1 MWSPSGE
8 RRFRPWLGAVCLSGS
23 VALVL
28 SGSPPYTQTGAVEVY
43 LSTVA
48 TEGIACPNVADK
60 LPDIPAAA
68 KAEVDRNLAQLDK
81 QLQEAN
87 DRLATS
93 EGQGGPNFVQNAI
106 LGPLADKRAAA
117 IDRIAIAIG
126 RVAERP
132 TGLDDLATCSLGDSA
147 APSQEAT
154 PTDQA
159 TPSDQATPPEQTTAP
174 PPTGSATPEPSGGQA
189 AQTIVCPNV
198 ADKLSDV
205 PAAAKAEV
213 DRNLAQLDKQ
223 LQEANDRL
231 ATSEGQGGP
240 NFIQNAILGPLAD
253 KRAAAIDRI
262 AIAIGRVA
270 ERPTGLDDLATC
282 SLGDS
287 AQNSADSGPSA
298 EDYVD
303 IRDVPK
309 AEQPEAGENASTGT
323 YASQCGTNRDGHSN
337 TDNLI
342 LAPGMSDGAQ
352 LRQDYV
358 GNMST
363 DAFSTNES
371 LAAADTTCRTRD
383 DRSAYFWPTL
393 RVRGSDDESA
403 AQGDTDS
410 VGAPVQPTSVKL
422 EYRGNLTSEVT
433 AAPRFLRMISGDARA
448 ASNGAENARPTF
460 TCTGFTDRLTDK
472 YPICPSGSD
481 LVRVFDMPSCWDGQN
496 LDSADHRTHLV
507 FPDETGACP
516 SGTEAVPQLRMTL
529 TYDNVPTSGDV
540 PFAVDA
546 FASEQNDPS
555 TDHAGA
561 IGVMSHRLM
570 NTVVRCINNGKNC

>member
-1 MWSPSGE
+1 MD
-8 RRFRPWLGAVCLSGS
+8 L
-23 VALVL
+23 
-28 SGSPPYTQTGAVEVY
+28 Y

-48 TEGIACPNVADK
+48 AEG
-60 LPDIPAAA
+60 
-68 KAEVDRNLAQLDK
+68 
-81 QLQEAN
+81 
-87 DRLATS
+87 
-93 EGQGGPNFVQNAI
+93 
-106 LGPLADKRAAA
+106 
-117 IDRIAIAIG
+117 
-126 RVAERP
+126 
-132 TGLDDLATCSLGDSA
+132 
-147 APSQEAT
+147 
-154 PTDQA
+154 
-159 TPSDQATPPEQTTAP
+159 
-174 PPTGSATPEPSGGQA
+174 
-189 AQTIVCPNV
+189 IVCPNV
-198 ADKLSDV
+198 AEKLPDV

-231 ATSEGQGGP
+231 ATSAGEGGP
-240 NFIQNAILGPLAD
+240 NFIQNAILGPLTD

-262 AIAIGRVA
+262 SIAIGRVA
-270 ERPTGLDDLATC
+270 ERPTGLDDLAGC

-287 AQNSADSGPSA
+287 TAPPQEATPTDQATPGPSDQATPSDQVTPPEQTTAPPATGSATPDPGGGQSADPAAQTIVCPNVADKLPDVPAAAKAEVDRNLAQLDKQLQEANDRLATSAGEGGPNFIQNAILGPLTDKRAAAIDRISIAIGRVAERPTGLDDLAGCSLGDAQNPAEAGLSAD
-298 EDYVD
+298 DFVD

-309 AEQPEAGENASTGT
+309 AEQPQAGENASTGT
-323 YASQCGTNRDGHSN
+323 YASQCGTNREGHSN

-358 GNMST
+358 GNTST

-371 LAAADTTCRTRD
+371 LAAADTTCRTGD

-393 RVRGSDDESA
+393 RVRGSDDASA
-403 AQGDTDS
+403 AGGDTNNA
-410 VGAPVQPTSVKL
+410 GTPVQPTSVKL

-433 AAPRFLRMISGDARA
+433 AAPRFLRMVSGDARA
-448 ASNGAENARPTF
+448 ATNGAENARPTF

-529 TYDNVPTSGDV
+529 TYDDVPASGDV
-540 PFAVDA
+540 PYAVDG

-561 IGVMSHRLM
+561 IGVMSQRLM
-570 NTVVRCINNGKNC
+570 NTVVRCVNSGKDC